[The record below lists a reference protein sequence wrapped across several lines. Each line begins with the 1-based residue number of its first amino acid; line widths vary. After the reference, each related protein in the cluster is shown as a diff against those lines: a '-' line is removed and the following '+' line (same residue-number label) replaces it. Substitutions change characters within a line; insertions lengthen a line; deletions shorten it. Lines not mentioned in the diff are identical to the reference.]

1 MIPRRLPLFRQSLPR
16 WSRRAIRLIQG
27 AVVVWVIWAGL
38 AAAVRAQAVTKVDR
52 INAATNLVERCQQ
65 LYQQERWVE
74 ALGFCQQA
82 LRIYRQPLLRRV
94 FPQHSAYGEG
104 TTLHNL
110 GEIYRRQG
118 DHQLALR
125 YFEES
130 LEVSRRVGDRYGEAA
145 TLWNLGLLYVSQEE
159 FLPALDHLQ
168 RAFSLFRDRR
178 ALREQ
183 ETVVS
188 WLQYTLASFK
198 QVAPPLDYQ
207 RQCQAMADATA
218 LTVDTLCPPEG

>member
-1 MIPRRLPLFRQSLPR
+1 MVPRLLPISRQSLR
-16 WSRRAIRLIQG
+16 RCLRRAARLAQG
-27 AVVVWVIWAGL
+27 AVVVLVMWAGL
-38 AAAVRAQAVTKVDR
+38 ITAVWAQAITKVDR

-82 LRIYRQPLLRRV
+82 LRIYRQPLLRQV

-118 DHQLALR
+118 DDQLALR
-125 YFEES
+125 YFQES